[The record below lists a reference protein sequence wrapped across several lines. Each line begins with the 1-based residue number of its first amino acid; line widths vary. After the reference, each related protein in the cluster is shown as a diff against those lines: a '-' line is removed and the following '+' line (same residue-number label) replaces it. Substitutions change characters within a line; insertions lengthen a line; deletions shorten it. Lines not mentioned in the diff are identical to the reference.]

1 MFQIGLEG
9 EMNNTSIIW
18 YEKLTAY
25 KKMNFL
31 LPGMFNI
38 TNIFGMYLRVCIKL
52 YTFINFYNMLYTD
65 KRPS

>member
-1 MFQIGLEG
+1 
-9 EMNNTSIIW
+9 
-18 YEKLTAY
+18 
-25 KKMNFL
+25 MNFL

-38 TNIFGMYLRVCIKL
+38 TNIFGMYLRVCIKW